1 MGCGLKLWVPWS
13 KLHRN
18 HTVFLA
24 VPSQSRSYIPSGSST
39 GFTWLFQSFPKP
51 RNEIWGLFLGKSSV
65 TGDFFCYNGMAG
77 KPHWKAPRHRHCQ
90 PNTVAKHGGFM
101 VELIAMINGHCRNRL
116 IGGTDSIYKAYF
128 LGKIPRK
135 YGLNNGTFT
144 YLHLLDPGFPI
155 DVMWFLIAHW

>member
-18 HTVFLA
+18 HTVFFSS
-24 VPSQSRSYIPSGSST
+24 SQPIPKLHTFWGHQ
-39 GFTWLFQSFPKP
+39 TWLLRGFSKAFQSPGTKFEVYSISGK
-51 RNEIWGLFLGKSSV
+51 IIGHWGFLLLQWDGREATLKSSPSWAL
-65 TGDFFCYNGMAG
+65 T
-77 KPHWKAPRHRHCQ
+77 
-90 PNTVAKHGGFM
+90 AKHGGFM

-116 IGGTDSIYKAYF
+116 IGGTDSIYKSYF
-128 LGKIPRK
+128 LGNIPRK
-135 YGLNNGTFT
+135 SGLKNGMFT